1 MIPLVAPFPDRRFV
15 VVAML
20 GLLGSF
26 ALAAS
31 VSAEVVRI
39 QVDSRQDL
47 VHGRAFGLAGG
58 YEKLA
63 GMIYFEIDPA
73 NPANRIITDIDFA
86 PRNVRGRV
94 EFRSNFFLIKPK
106 NVSKGNGTVLYEVSN
121 RGGKGMLGYFN
132 NAEGSL
138 DPDTIEQM
146 GDGFLMRN
154 GFTLLWLGWQFDPP
168 MRDGLMRVY
177 PPVATGPDGPIT
189 GLVRSEVIV
198 RERVDDWSLA
208 DRTHIAYPVAD
219 PDDPSHVMTVRD
231 SVDGPRRVVPRDRWR
246 FARRADNGEVV
257 GDRGRVFLDGGF
269 DPHKIY
275 DVVYT
280 AENPPLVGVG
290 PAAVRDM
297 ISCVKY
303 GEAPELGLAEGAIER
318 AVAWGVS
325 QSGRFL
331 RTFLYD
337 GFNADEGNRRAFD
350 GVMAHV
356 AGAGRGSFNHR
367 FAQPSR
373 DGHPFLNALYP
384 SDIFPFT
391 DAVQGDAELEMQ
403 DGLLAGLAP
412 GHVPKIFYT
421 NSSYEYW
428 GRAASL
434 IHTTLDGSKDADLL
448 DTVRVYTF
456 AGGQH
461 GPGRFPPVQ
470 TIGQQ
475 PSNPNDYSWFLRS
488 LVLAMNAWITDDA
501 LPPASR
507 YPRIDA
513 GELVAP
519 ANLHFPD
526 LPGVGRPAEP
536 HLAYRVDYGPEFRS
550 KGIVTIEPP
559 EVISAFPIL
568 VPQVDED
575 GNETGGLLMPELAAP
590 LATYTGW
597 NLFRPEDG
605 PPDVLSSMQGSYIAF
620 SRTRVERDR
629 SGDPRPAIEERYVN
643 RAEYLGR
650 VSAAAVALVG
660 DGYLLSEDVTP
671 ILEQADRHWRFAM
684 DEVEDQGADGRR
696 H

>member
-1 MIPLVAPFPDRRFV
+1 MVRLVAPSLTRRFV
-15 VVAML
+15 VLVTL
-20 GLLGSF
+20 GLASI
-26 ALAAS
+26 AAS
-31 VSAEVVRI
+31 ASAEVVRI
-39 QVDSRQDL
+39 QVDFRQDL
-47 VHGRAFGLAGG
+47 VSGRAFGLAGA
-58 YEKLA
+58 YEKIA
-63 GMIYFEIDPA
+63 GVIDFEIDPS
-73 NPANRIITDIDFA
+73 NPANRIITDIEFA
-86 PRNVRGRV
+86 PRNARGRI

-106 NVSKGNGTVLYEVSN
+106 DVSRGNGTVLYEVSN
-121 RGGKGMLGYFN
+121 RGGKGMLGYYN
-132 NAEGSL
+132 NAQGSL
-138 DPDTIEQM
+138 DPTTVEEM

-177 PPVATGPDGPIT
+177 PPVATGPDGPIR

-198 RERVDDWSLA
+198 SQRVDDWSLA
-208 DRTHIAYPVAD
+208 DRTHLAYPVAD
-219 PDDPSHVMTVRD
+219 PADPAHVMTVRD
-231 SVDGPRRVVPRDRWR
+231 SVDGPRRVIPRDRWR
-246 FARRADNGEVV
+246 FARRTESGDIVADS
-257 GDRGRVFLDGGF
+257 GRVFLEGGF
-269 DPHKIY
+269 EPHKIY
-275 DVVYT
+275 DIVYT

-297 ISCVKY
+297 VSRLKY
-303 GEAPELGLAEGAIER
+303 GAAPELGLAAGAIER
-318 AVAWGVS
+318 TIAWGVS

-331 RTFLYD
+331 RTFLYY
-337 GFNADEGNRRAFD
+337 GFNADEDNRRAFD

-373 DGHPFLNALYP
+373 DGHPFLNKLYP

-391 DAVQGDAELEMQ
+391 DAVQGDAEVEMQ
-403 DGLLAGLAP
+403 DGLLAGLEPA
-412 GHVPKIFYT
+412 HIPKIFYT

-448 DTVRVYTF
+448 DNVRVYTF

-475 PSNPNDYSWFLRS
+475 LSNPNDYSWFLRS
-488 LVLAMNAWITDDA
+488 LVLAMNAWITDDTA
-501 LPPASR
+501 PPPSR

-519 ANLHFPD
+519 AALRFPD
-526 LPGVGRPAEP
+526 LPGVGQPAEP

-568 VPQVDED
+568 VPQVDGD
-575 GNETGGLLMPELAAP
+575 GNETGGLRMPELSAP

-597 NLFRPEDG
+597 NLFRPESG
-605 PPDVLSSMQGSYIAF
+605 PPNVLSSMQGSYIPF
-620 SRTRVERDR
+620 PRTRADRER
-629 SGDPRPAIEERYVN
+629 SGDPRPSIEERYVS

-650 VSAAAVALVG
+650 VSAAAVTLVE
-660 DGYLLSEDVTP
+660 DGYLLPEDVTP
-671 ILEQADRHWRFAM
+671 ILEQADRHWSFLMEETGERSLP
-684 DEVEDQGADGRR
+684 
-696 H
+696 